1 MSLELAMMQPASIT
15 TDALGWW
22 ISDGPEPDFS
32 EDALEKALLRL
43 GRPVFVLD
51 AKGRTGVAT
60 FGSAAIGNIS
70 RRDGRGY
77 CLRAFAPALRPEQL
91 GDAEFREAHG
101 LRYAY
106 VGGGMAHGISSEELV
121 EALGRAGMIGFFG
134 SAGLS
139 LERIG
144 AAIDRIQ
151 RNLGDAPWGMNLIH
165 SPNEPAV
172 EAGTVDLYLRKKVR
186 LVSAAAYLSLTLPL
200 VRFRVT
206 GIHRNSQGEI
216 VAPNGIIAKVSRVEV
231 ARRFFSPPP
240 AEMLQALVES
250 NAITAEQAALAQ
262 SIPMAQDLTAEADS
276 AGHTDNRPALAL
288 LPAMLALRDEMQ
300 KTHGYPARLRVG
312 LGGGIATPASAAAA
326 FAMGAAYV
334 LTGTVNQA
342 CTESGTSRTVKEMLA
357 KAGQADTIMAPA
369 ADMFEMGVKV
379 QVLKWSTLFPM
390 RAKKLYEIYLA
401 HDGLEHIPTAL
412 KAQLERDYFHCS
424 LEKAWEQTEQYF
436 QRRDPQQITR
446 ANAEPKYK
454 LALLFRAYLGQTSKW
469 AIAGDPARKSD
480 YQIWCGPS
488 IGAFNEWV
496 KGTFLEVAENRKVAT
511 VAMNILAGAAVLTR
525 AASLRN
531 QNVVL
536 TPRAQSFAP
545 REMPQISEL
554 LQ

>member
-1 MSLELAMMQPASIT
+1 MSLELAMMQPASIA

-22 ISDGPEPDFS
+22 ISDGSEPDFG
-32 EDALEKALLRL
+32 EDALEKALLKVGL
-43 GRPVFVLD
+43 PVYVVEANGRF
-51 AKGRTGVAT
+51 GVAT
-60 FGSAAIGNIS
+60 QGSAVIGGGARRES
-70 RRDGRGY
+70 RAF
-77 CLRAFAPALRPEQL
+77 CLRAFSPAVRPEQL
-91 GDAEFREAHG
+91 GDMEFREAHG

-144 AAIDRIQ
+144 AAIDRIH

-186 LVSAAAYLSLTLPL
+186 LVSAAAYLSLTAPL

-216 VAPNGIIAKVSRVEV
+216 VTPNGVIAKVSRVEV
-231 ARRFFSPPP
+231 ARKFFAPPP
-240 AEMLQALVES
+240 AEILQGLVDS
-250 NAITAEQAALAQ
+250 GVITAEQAVLAQ

-300 KTHGYPARLRVG
+300 KAHGYACKLRVG
-312 LGGGIATPASAAAA
+312 LGGGVATPSAAAAA

-342 CTESGTSRTVKEMLA
+342 CVESGTSRTVKEMLA
-357 KAGQADTIMAPA
+357 KAGQADVIMAPA

-379 QVLKWSTLFPM
+379 QVLKWSTLFPI
-390 RAKKLYEIYLA
+390 RARKLYEMYLA
-401 HDGLEHIPTAL
+401 HDGIDHIPQEV
-412 KAQLERDYFHCS
+412 KAQLEREFFRCS
-424 LEKAWEQTEQYF
+424 LERAWEQTEQYF
-436 QRRDPQQITR
+436 QRRDPQQISR
-446 ANAEPKYK
+446 ANADPKYK

-469 AIAGDPARKSD
+469 AIAGDPSRKQD

-496 KGTFLEVAENRKVAT
+496 KGSFLELPENRRVET
-511 VAMNILAGAAVLTR
+511 VAMNILTGAAVLTR

-531 QNVVL
+531 QQVVL
-536 TPRAQSFAP
+536 PSRAQSFAP
-545 REMPQISEL
+545 RELPQISEL